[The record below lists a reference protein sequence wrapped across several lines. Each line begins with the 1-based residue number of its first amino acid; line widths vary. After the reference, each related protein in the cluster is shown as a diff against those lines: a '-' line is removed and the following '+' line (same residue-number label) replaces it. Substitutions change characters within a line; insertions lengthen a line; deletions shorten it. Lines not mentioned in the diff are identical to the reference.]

1 MRRRTTSIPEDEEAE
16 ILYVALI
23 QLLAVDMELFLERNN
38 LQAGE
43 ALLLQG
49 SGIEDSVL
57 PKEETIPEG
66 YSAVRSV
73 KSNGFK
79 VDNAE
84 TRP

>member
-1 MRRRTTSIPEDEEAE
+1 MRRTTTSSPADEEAE

-49 SGIEDSVL
+49 SGM
-57 PKEETIPEG
+57 
-66 YSAVRSV
+66 
-73 KSNGFK
+73 N
-79 VDNAE
+79 
-84 TRP
+84 